1 MDPEYMEV
9 LYERW
14 KEDPESV
21 DASWQLF
28 FQGVDMASCP
38 RDCIAAGQARD
49 QSGAASLIYNYR
61 GQGHR
66 IARTNPLSVSSAVL
80 PDLQLANFGF
90 AEIDLDRIFDTG
102 HLHLPQRATLKEI
115 LGVLRETYCGPVGV
129 EYLHIQDEK
138 IRRWLESRM
147 EPVRN
152 RPSRE
157 PADRIRILEQ
167 LMGAELLEKFIQNHY
182 LGQKRFSIEGGET
195 FIPMMRSIV
204 DIAPELGVEEIVV
217 GMTHRGRLNVLA
229 NIMEKSYTMV
239 FTEFEDNFLP
249 GSVCG
254 DGDVKYHK
262 GYSSQVSS
270 RYGKPVKL
278 SLTANPSHLEAVDSV
293 ALGRVRAKQ
302 RQREDTAARKK
313 VVPLLIH
320 GDAAFAGQGIVA
332 ETFNLSRLPGYQVG
346 GTVHIVINNQIG
358 FTTLPE
364 EGRSSQ
370 YVTDVAKM
378 VEAPIFHVNGDD
390 PEAAVHVSELA
401 LSFRQEFGR
410 DVVIDLICFRRHGHS
425 EGDEPAF
432 TQPLLYRAIREHP
445 TVRSIYAR
453 KLVET
458 GILSPAKEEEL
469 TDRFV
474 KNLAEAHRK
483 AKEIEPTCELDGYV
497 GAWEGLGAPFS
508 FEPVETGVPHAVLK
522 DVAEAISTVP
532 EGIHLNPKIQR
543 MLPEKR
549 EAVETNST
557 VDWSLAEALAVGSL
571 LSENVPVRLSGQDSE
586 RGTFS
591 QRHMLWRDT
600 ETAEP
605 YIPLNHIRD
614 QQSRLCVY
622 NSPLS
627 EASVLGFEYGY
638 SWSEPHMLIMW
649 EAQFGDFANGAQ
661 VVIDQFIVAGKAKW
675 QRSSGL
681 VLLLPHGYE
690 GQGPEHS
697 NAYMERYL
705 AACAEEDIQVC
716 VPTTPA
722 QYFHVLRRQVKRLFR
737 LPLVLMTPKSL
748 LRHKRAVSPLDE
760 LVHGRFQEVLEDPDR
775 PGTTRRLV
783 FCSGKVYYDLAEA
796 RENRGLKDVELIRLE
811 QLYPFP
817 LDQLKEIA
825 ENRKNLEHVVW
836 AQEEPMNRGAW
847 SYMEPRLLNL
857 FEDIPLQYSGRRAA
871 ASPAVGSLNTHRQEQ
886 AALVSEALG
895 FSGGTEK

>member
-1 MDPEYMEV
+1 
-9 LYERW
+9 
-14 KEDPESV
+14 
-21 DASWQLF
+21 
-28 FQGVDMASCP
+28 
-38 RDCIAAGQARD
+38 
-49 QSGAASLIYNYR
+49 
-61 GQGHR
+61 
-66 IARTNPLSVSSAVL
+66 
-80 PDLQLANFGF
+80 
-90 AEIDLDRIFDTG
+90 
-102 HLHLPQRATLKEI
+102 
-115 LGVLRETYCGPVGV
+115 
-129 EYLHIQDEK
+129 
-138 IRRWLESRM
+138 
-147 EPVRN
+147 
-152 RPSRE
+152 
-157 PADRIRILEQ
+157 
-167 LMGAELLEKFIQNHY
+167 
-182 LGQKRFSIEGGET
+182 
-195 FIPMMRSIV
+195 
-204 DIAPELGVEEIVV
+204 
-217 GMTHRGRLNVLA
+217 
-229 NIMEKSYTMV
+229 
-239 FTEFEDNFLP
+239 
-249 GSVCG
+249 
-254 DGDVKYHK
+254 
-262 GYSSQVSS
+262 
-270 RYGKPVKL
+270 
-278 SLTANPSHLEAVDSV
+278 
-293 ALGRVRAKQ
+293 
-302 RQREDTAARKK
+302 
-313 VVPLLIH
+313 
-320 GDAAFAGQGIVA
+320 
-332 ETFNLSRLPGYQVG
+332 
-346 GTVHIVINNQIG
+346 
-358 FTTLPE
+358 
-364 EGRSSQ
+364 
-370 YVTDVAKM
+370 
-378 VEAPIFHVNGDD
+378 
-390 PEAAVHVSELA
+390 
-401 LSFRQEFGR
+401 
-410 DVVIDLICFRRHGHS
+410 
-425 EGDEPAF
+425 
-432 TQPLLYRAIREHP
+432 
-445 TVRSIYAR
+445 
-453 KLVET
+453 
-458 GILSPAKEEEL
+458 
-469 TDRFV
+469 
-474 KNLAEAHRK
+474 
-483 AKEIEPTCELDGYV
+483 
-497 GAWEGLGAPFS
+497 
-508 FEPVETGVPHAVLK
+508 
-522 DVAEAISTVP
+522 
-532 EGIHLNPKIQR
+532 